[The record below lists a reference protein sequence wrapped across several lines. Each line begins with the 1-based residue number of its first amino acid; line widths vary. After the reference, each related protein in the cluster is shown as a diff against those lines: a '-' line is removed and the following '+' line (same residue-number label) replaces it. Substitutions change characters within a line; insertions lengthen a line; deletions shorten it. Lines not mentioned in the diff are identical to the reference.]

1 MRVRI
6 RDLVAH
12 LGSPLFLLLAGLCVL
27 LPFASVSC
35 NVSADQGL
43 ISSET
48 SIGGTSSSGLSAAE
62 QPCLQSLSNWNWA
75 TYTGVNLLVGSTPN
89 VDLQTPS
96 GCGYLSQEARTESPT
111 TFDDGVM
118 NLGVQ
123 PAMWLL
129 LALILAG
136 LFFSL
141 TRRVAGVA
149 IVCAAAAIAVL
160 GQWAMESGAILSRMG
175 GPNASEEF
183 SVHLGI
189 GALLCILALALAA
202 LCAGSTTPWLTGLRQ
217 RLTPAIA
224 EPRVTAAFGDLGAT
238 WLPPPPPPGP
248 PPWGAPGSWPPPP
261 PPPPSPGPPPLGH
274 PGSPPPPPPP
284 GPPPWGGPASWPP
297 TPAP

>member
-12 LGSPLFLLLAGLCVL
+12 LGSPLFLVLAGLCVL

-118 NLGVQ
+118 NFGMQ

-136 LFFSL
+136 LYCSL

-149 IVCAAAAIAVL
+149 ILCAAAAVAVL
-160 GQWAMESGAILSRMG
+160 GQWVIESASILSRMG
-175 GPNASEEF
+175 GPNPSEEF

-202 LCAGSTTPWLTGLRQ
+202 LCAGSTTPWLTDLRR
-217 RLTPAIA
+217 RLTPAVA
-224 EPRVTAAFGDLGAT
+224 DPQVPAAVGDLGAT

-248 PPWGAPGSWPPPP
+248 PPWGGPGGWPQ
-261 PPPPSPGPPPLGH
+261 PPSLP
-274 PGSPPPPPPP
+274 SN
-284 GPPPWGGPASWPP
+284 PPPWGGSAGWAPPAPGEESPARPPWPP
-297 TPAP
+297 APAP

>member
-12 LGSPLFLLLAGLCVL
+12 LGSPLFLVLAGLCVL

-48 SIGGTSSSGLSAAE
+48 SMGGTSSSGLSAAE

-96 GCGYLSQEARTESPT
+96 GCGYLSQQAGTETPT
-111 TFDDGVM
+111 TFDNSEM

-129 LALILAG
+129 LALLLVG

-141 TRRVAGVA
+141 TRRAAGVA
-149 IVCAAAAIAVL
+149 IVSAAAVVAVL
-160 GQWAMESGAILSRMG
+160 GQWAIESAAILSRMG
-175 GPNASEEF
+175 GPNPSEEF
-183 SVHLGI
+183 SVHMGI

-202 LCAGSTTPWLTGLRQ
+202 LCAASTTSWFTDLRR
-217 RLTPAIA
+217 RLTP
-224 EPRVTAAFGDLGAT
+224 
-238 WLPPPPPPGP
+238 
-248 PPWGAPGSWPPPP
+248 
-261 PPPPSPGPPPLGH
+261 PPS
-274 PGSPPPPPPP
+274 

-297 TPAP
+297 PAPGEELSARPPWPPTPAP